1 MGDGT
6 RTWLAIG
13 LEIAFFAIVIVWR
26 SWVQWRR
33 TGSTGFIRPH
43 RGAPALELVGAAGF
57 VAAIVLLVA
66 APVADAAG
74 MSRFAVLDTTWAAVA
89 GFVLILAGLL
99 TTVTAQ
105 LTMGDSWRI
114 GVDGSQRT
122 ELVTTGVFSRVR
134 NPIFTGMLLAV
145 LGFLLLIPNPVSLAA
160 VVILTASLEI
170 QVRRVEEPYL
180 ARTHGEAYERY
191 RARTGRFLPTF
202 RTG

>member
-1 MGDGT
+1 MGEGI
-6 RTWLAIG
+6 RTWVAIG
-13 LEIAFFAIVIVWR
+13 LEVAFFGVAIVWR

-43 RGAPALELVGAAGF
+43 RGAPALELAGATGF

-66 APVADAAG
+66 APVVDAAG
-74 MSRFAVLDTTWAAVA
+74 MSRFAVLDVTWAAVA
-89 GFVLILAGLL
+89 GFLLILAGLVL
-99 TTVTAQ
+99 TVTAQ
-105 LTMGDSWRI
+105 LSMGDSWRI
-114 GVDGSQRT
+114 GVDDSQRT
-122 ELVTTGVFSRVR
+122 ELVTAGVFSRVR

-180 ARTHGEAYERY
+180 ARTHGEVYEQY
-191 RARTGRFLPTF
+191 RARTGRFLPSL

>member
-1 MGDGT
+1 MGEGI
-6 RTWLAIG
+6 RTWVAIG
-13 LEIAFFAIVIVWR
+13 LEVAFFGVAIVWR

-33 TGSTGFIRPH
+33 TGSPGFIRPH
-43 RGAPALELVGAAGF
+43 RGAPALELAGATGF

-66 APVADAAG
+66 APVVDAAG
-74 MSRFAVLDTTWAAVA
+74 MSRFAVLDVTWAAVA
-89 GFVLILAGLL
+89 GFLLILAGLVL
-99 TTVTAQ
+99 TVTAQ
-105 LTMGDSWRI
+105 LSMGDSWRI
-114 GVDGSQRT
+114 GVDDSQRT
-122 ELVTTGVFSRVR
+122 ELVTAGVFSRVR

-180 ARTHGEAYERY
+180 ARTHGEVYEQY
-191 RARTGRFLPTF
+191 RARTGRFLPSL